1 MDQNVPSRMRVAAG
15 ALAFGFEPG
24 SGRAGGGRAHQSVLT
39 RWVAN
44 SRNGVLC
51 ASQRGGALGMTKGV
65 LITLLLVGL
74 SAPAAAAPRY
84 PGDRG
89 PGGIWNDGPHA
100 CRLGQSCNCHPDAYV
115 AIRCEGTPYGPQCWW
130 NNNCYCEPPMA
141 NQYCGSRSG
150 SWPSFQKRPRH

>member
-1 MDQNVPSRMRVAAG
+1 MKAAG
-15 ALAFGFEPG
+15 GCGCRRGYAYAGTWPEYRDCGTLGKSANLATQFDETGVQCR
-24 SGRAGGGRAHQSVLT
+24 SHSAGAV
-39 RWVAN
+39 
-44 SRNGVLC
+44 
-51 ASQRGGALGMTKGV
+51 GMTKGV

-74 SAPAAAAPRY
+74 SVPAAAAPRY

-150 SWPSFQKRPRH
+150 PLPPFLRKRPRH